1 MSDDTVRDVMRDA
14 AGAAE
19 RRDELVRVA
28 LTTGDTLDDIRRSK
42 IWTRIE
48 DRLDDR
54 AHTPWRWVLAGGAGA
69 LAIAAAVML
78 LVAHGHSVDGFVA
91 PADATLSLQ
100 LGHAKAALVGPAR
113 LDVLEATENTTTVA
127 LKSGRLL
134 GELQGGHGRALTIE
148 APGARIEI
156 VGTLFAVDVSG
167 ATTCVSV
174 AHGRVKMTTFTRVL
188 FVDGG
193 ARACSD
199 SARSEAIA
207 TDVQRALAHHAATL
221 ALAESAPAR
230 DPAPSSPPA
239 PERRPMAAPIAAPV
253 PVPVPASLPAPA
265 SVPSAS
271 HAPSPKHP
279 APLPGAH
286 GAPVSPPPATTSVS
300 EAPLP
305 PIAEN
310 APPPAPS
317 PLAPPPRAAPVPVPP
332 PAVVA
337 KPPPRPPSADELYRS
352 AEAALAKRDV
362 ATADRILATIVD
374 TLPTSSLVDQAL
386 YERARIAYDRHAYA
400 DAQRHLARLATLPTS
415 PLLEPGAYLGCRV
428 AIAANA
434 STSDACL
441 ATYRATYPHSPH
453 DLDVLGLLV
462 DRAFRAGGCTRA
474 APLVDELS
482 RLYQAT
488 TLARGWRERCP

>member
-1 MSDDTVRDVMRDA
+1 MSDDMVRDVMRDA

-28 LTTGDTLDDIRRSK
+28 LTTDDELDDIRRSK

-54 AHTPWRWVLAGGAGA
+54 AHAPWRWVLAGGAGA
-69 LAIAAAVML
+69 LAIAAVVVL
-78 LVAHGHSVDGFVA
+78 LVSGHAPRDGFVA
-91 PADATLSLQ
+91 PADATLSLR

-113 LDVLEATENTTTVA
+113 LDVLEATEQTTMVA

-134 GELQGGHGRALTIE
+134 GEFEGGQGRALVID

-193 ARACSD
+193 TRACSD
-199 SARSEAIA
+199 SASTQAIA
-207 TDVQRALAHHAATL
+207 TDVERALAHHAAAL
-221 ALAESAPAR
+221 ALAESAPER
-230 DPAPSSPPA
+230 DPAPSSLPA
-239 PERRPMAAPIAAPV
+239 PERKPMRVPVPASVAAPV
-253 PVPVPASLPAPA
+253 PVPVPASTPA

-271 HAPSPKHP
+271 HPPSPTHP
-279 APLPGAH
+279 APAH
-286 GAPVSPPPATTSVS
+286 RAPASPPPATPSIS

-305 PIAEN
+305 PVAET
-310 APPPAPS
+310 APSPAPS
-317 PLAPPPRAAPVPVPP
+317 PLAPSPPAAPVPVPP
-332 PAVVA
+332 PVVA
-337 KPPPRPPSADELYRS
+337 KPRPPSADELYRS
-352 AEAALAKRDV
+352 AEAALAKHDL
-362 ATADRILATIVD
+362 ATADRALAQIVD
-374 TLPTSSLVDQAL
+374 TLPSSSLVDQAL

-434 STSDACL
+434 STADACL
-441 ATYRATYPHSPH
+441 TSYRAAYPHSPH

-462 DRAFRAGGCTRA
+462 DRAFRAGGCARA
-474 APLVDELS
+474 APLVDELT